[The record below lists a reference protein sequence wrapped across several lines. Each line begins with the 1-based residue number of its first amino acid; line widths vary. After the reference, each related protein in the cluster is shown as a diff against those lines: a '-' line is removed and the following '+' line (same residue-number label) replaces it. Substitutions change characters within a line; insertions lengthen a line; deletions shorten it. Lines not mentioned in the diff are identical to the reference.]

1 MRVTG
6 RDTESSETWET
17 GVWALSRAGRME
29 AEAGVPGHSTQA
41 SCPDPKSLSVLQ
53 RKGSRVQSPPSL
65 SEAYLQGVP
74 STCSV
79 LIFLNHSLGPLPL
92 RDGELKE
99 EGLPRV
105 SVEETEAGRSPL
117 MVLLARRTPLWSGR
131 RQLHAAE
138 RDLASR
144 VGLDPSPRV
153 TPCAVNN
160 LPNCM
165 WLPHDHI

>member
-1 MRVTG
+1 
-6 RDTESSETWET
+6 
-17 GVWALSRAGRME
+17 
-29 AEAGVPGHSTQA
+29 
-41 SCPDPKSLSVLQ
+41 
-53 RKGSRVQSPPSL
+53 
-65 SEAYLQGVP
+65 
-74 STCSV
+74 
-79 LIFLNHSLGPLPL
+79 
-92 RDGELKE
+92 
-99 EGLPRV
+99 
-105 SVEETEAGRSPL
+105 